1 MLRIPN
7 LTLDDHFKLEDFQ
20 HDFNFV
26 MESLISVSKNA
37 KDYGITGLEEVDDTD
52 KIQELINERGN
63 IYFPKGTYTLTKM
76 IDVYSNTAI
85 TLHPEA
91 VFTRKH
97 GGSMFQTATTTE
109 TTGYNGEKR
118 IRFNGGTYKH
128 DGNDSGSNIFSIFH
142 ADDVVLNDV
151 TCLNTVGS
159 HAIDIVGSND
169 IKVLH
174 CKFEGYKAVTEN
186 PDKEAIQIDAAGCN
200 AYPIYSP
207 EVNAYDGT
215 PTCNVIIDGC
225 RFTASSEYP
234 SHPTAIGQHGQHALK
249 GSRYKNIRVTNNVLI
264 GDSKWHYSRGIR
276 LMSWENAIIANNH
289 IENYITPVFADMFGT
304 VIEPHGAAIKDDE
317 SKFLT
322 VSDEDTLFVGCR
334 NITIANNTINA
345 CVSTNIKCGIWFNI
359 STSLLNNSKEN
370 TPKHRGVAIT
380 GNIITMPSPTI
391 KSCAIDC
398 ETTEDVVID
407 GNTIINNAKTDS
419 IGVNVLDYC
428 SNIAIGNNVYK
439 NITED
444 NYHYANQ
451 NTTNIKRKGKK
462 TLWTGKL
469 YNGKMQSDGTN
480 NAQGDIITLSDNI
493 SNYDYLIFE
502 IHMSGTEFRQID
514 FTKNSTQVI
523 RTLNLTDSGTSIT
536 YGLSEFVFA
545 KKSDTTIEL
554 NVNKFQN
561 MGTTPAT
568 ATMNSDGQYIK
579 SITGCNI

>member
-7 LTLDDHFKLEDFQ
+7 LTLDDHFKLEDFK

-37 KDYGITGLEEVDDTD
+37 KDYGISGLEEVDDTD

-91 VFTRKH
+91 VFIRKH

-142 ADDVVLNDV
+142 ADDVVFNDV

-174 CKFEGYKAVTEN
+174 CKFEGYKAVVEN
-186 PDKEAIQIDAAGCN
+186 PNKETIQIDAAGAP

-225 RFTASSEYP
+225 RFTASSTYP
-234 SHPTAIGQHGQHALK
+234 PHPTAIGQHGQHALK
-249 GSRYKNIRVTNNVLI
+249 GNRYKNIRVINNVLI
-264 GDSKWHYSRGIR
+264 GDTRYEKAYAIR
-276 LMSWENAIIANNH
+276 PVSWENAVIANNH
-289 IENYITPVFADMFGT
+289 IENYKTGILADVFSTITDRNGDT
-304 VIEPHGAAIKDDE
+304 IRDDE
-317 SKFLT
+317 SHLITKE
-322 VSDEDTLFVGCR
+322 DEDTYFMGCR
-334 NITIANNTINA
+334 NLVIANNTINSA
-345 CVSTNIKCGIWFNI
+345 ISTITRPGIWFNASNGLI
-359 STSLLNNSKEN
+359 SNAGEN
-370 TPKHRGVAIT
+370 TAKHRGITIT
-380 GNIITMPSPTI
+380 GNTITMPSPSL
-391 KSCAIDC
+391 KSYAIDF
-398 ETTEDVVID
+398 ETTEDVVIT
-407 GNTIINNAKTDS
+407 GNTIINNAKADS

-428 SNIAIGNNVYK
+428 ANIVIGDNTYK
-439 NITED
+439 NISEA
-444 NYHYANQ
+444 NYHYSKS
-451 NTTNIKRKGKK
+451 NTSNIRRKGK
-462 TLWTGKL
+462 TILWTGKVFASGE
-469 YNGKMQSDGTN
+469 N
-480 NAQGDIITLSDNI
+480 ITLSDKI
-493 SNYDYLIFE
+493 GNYDAIIVEIEFLGTLLVQLDFSTTATQSVREFNLADSDTSLTTNYLETRF
-502 IHMSGTEFRQID
+502 
-514 FTKNSTQVI
+514 
-523 RTLNLTDSGTSIT
+523 
-536 YGLSEFVFA
+536 
-545 KKSDTTIEL
+545 KKVNDTTIQHIG
-554 NVNKFQN
+554 NKTIKSSDN
-561 MGTTPAT
+561 SIIVADETT
-568 ATMNSDGQYIK
+568 YIK
-579 SITGCNI
+579 AVYGINY